1 MWGPQKKNVCGDEA
15 FNDRKCSNSEVFV
28 VFYFKTL
35 TVNSACYLANG
46 DYIRYLLEKL
56 VRENSDRGG
65 EEVEMFSVL
74 IEIVEGAL

>member
-1 MWGPQKKNVCGDEA
+1 MKHLTIKNA
-15 FNDRKCSNSEVFV
+15 LILRSSLF
-28 VFYFKTL
+28 FYFKTL